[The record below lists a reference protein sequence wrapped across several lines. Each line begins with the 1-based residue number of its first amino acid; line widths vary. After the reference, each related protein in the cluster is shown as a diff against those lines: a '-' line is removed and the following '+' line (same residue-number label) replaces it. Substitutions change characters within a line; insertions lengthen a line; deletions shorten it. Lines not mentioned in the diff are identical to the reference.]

1 MVVCTC
7 LGRWRKGG
15 HGSILDKVLFR
26 WDRFNPLT
34 IRDLVAGGIHVAGGT
49 GSGKTSSFRQIARAI
64 LAFGNTSILVLCP
77 KQDEYL
83 EWLRLA
89 KEAGRSRDVILIDPE
104 HGNYLN
110 LIGHVARQA
119 RNPASV
125 AHEVTDYL
133 TTLRTIVMR
142 KVKQGGGDA
151 EFWKDLAEQLA
162 RCAITL
168 LVLAGEE
175 VSAVNI
181 ARLILSAPRSDDEKK
196 TDAWK
201 KGYCNQCIQRA
212 FVAVNRD
219 ASHRDFDAATT
230 YMTHEWPNFGEKT
243 RSSISVGTMAAL
255 SVLNSGLA
263 WKMFGNTTTF
273 SLTEAIEGRKIVI
286 VNMPPDVHGSLGRL
300 ATAGIKHL
308 WQTEILRRKVTT
320 QVAGQCH
327 LG

>member
-1 MVVCTC
+1 MC
-7 LGRWRKGG
+7 
-15 HGSILDKVLFR
+15 
-26 WDRFNPLT
+26 
-34 IRDLVAGGIHVAGGT
+34 
-49 GSGKTSSFRQIARAI
+49 AI
-64 LAFGNTSILVLCP
+64 LAFGNTSVLVLCP

-89 KEAGRSRDVILIDPE
+89 KAAGRSRDVILIDPE
-104 HGNYLN
+104 HENYLN

-119 RNPASV
+119 RDPASV
-125 AHEVTDYL
+125 AQEVTDYL
-133 TTLRTIVMR
+133 ATLRTIVMR
-142 KVKQGGGDA
+142 KVKQAGGDA

-181 ARLILSAPRSDDEKK
+181 ARLIVSAPRSDDEKK

-201 KGYCNQCIQRA
+201 NGYCNQCVQRA

-219 ASHRDFDAATT
+219 ASHRDFDDATT

-243 RSSISVGTMAAL
+243 RSSISVGTMVTL

-308 WQTEILRRKVTT
+308 WQTEILRRKVTRE
-320 QVAGQCH
+320 VAGQCH